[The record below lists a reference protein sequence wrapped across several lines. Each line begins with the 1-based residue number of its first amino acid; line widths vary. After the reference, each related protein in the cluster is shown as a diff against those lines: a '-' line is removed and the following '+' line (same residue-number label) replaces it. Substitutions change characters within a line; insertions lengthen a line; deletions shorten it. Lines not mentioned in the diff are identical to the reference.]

1 MTRRRV
7 VTFFTIIALASL
19 SACGKVGSPKRPE
32 GAPEPRQYP
41 APAPLPQTLSTPDK
55 G

>member
-1 MTRRRV
+1 MIRYRV
-7 VTFFTIIALASL
+7 VTFVALIALASL

-41 APAPLPQTLSTPDK
+41 APSLPQTLSTPDK